1 VFEVEALKR
10 VASWVPSDSLVQV
23 PHIHKFDKDVH
34 AVIMDDAGEGSV
46 TLKDFMKQ
54 GGPSVEMATQI
65 GKGLGEFLGRVH
77 AWGTEHRA
85 ECEIFQG
92 HTEAKAIA
100 GAYYYGQLVPFFSGS
115 SWEPKLQDPP
125 LVVDGATLAVLKE
138 VAEETSKALVSANDH
153 VRVAFSLNPPFR

>member
-1 VFEVEALKR
+1 
-10 VASWVPSDSLVQV
+10 
-23 PHIHKFDKDVH
+23 
-34 AVIMDDAGEGSV
+34 MDDAGEGSV

-54 GGPSVEMATQI
+54 GGPSVEMAVQI
-65 GKGLGEFLGRVH
+65 GKGLGEFLGSVH

-100 GAYYYGQLVPFFSGS
+100 GAYYYGQLVPFFSGN

-125 LVVDGATLAVLKE
+125 LVADDATLSVLKE

-153 VRVAFSLNPPFR
+153 VRVACIPEPS